1 MSPARAAG
9 ERNLEVR
16 KAARAWR
23 RAGAIDGP
31 TLERI
36 DAAHPDDG
44 PAVSIAWKV
53 LVFVIVTVAINA
65 AFGFFVVVTNSGDR
79 TGGWLLFAAILAAA
93 AEALSRTPRVGDNGS
108 AAAASFWAMVY
119 AVAGIAFSLDRG
131 HAGAETVIT
140 ASLLAAAVL
149 FGVACWRWG
158 FAAYGI
164 FSALALFLLLA
175 RFSGGRAAWFLFGAV
190 LLAVAPRLQDRAALA
205 PSHRGAAGGVF
216 IVAAAALYASV
227 NRYSLDEHLVE
238 SMREHGTTPSAPS
251 PALAALSAL
260 ATAALP
266 VLLIAW
272 GLRSRR
278 TLALDAGLV
287 AAALSLVTLRYY
299 VHLAPLWIL
308 LSGAG
313 AALILAALGLNRW
326 LRGAPAQE
334 RGGFTARPLFT
345 PSRSALETVAVVA
358 AFAPDAAPA
367 QPREP
372 GGFTPGGGRYGGG
385 GAGGEF

>member
-1 MSPARAAG
+1 MSPARAAAQ
-9 ERNLEVR
+9 RNREVR

-23 RAGAIDGP
+23 RAGAIDAA
-31 TLERI
+31 TLDRI
-36 DAAHPDDG
+36 DALHPDEG
-44 PAVSIAWKV
+44 PALSTAWKA
-53 LVFVIVTVAINA
+53 LVFVIVTIAVNA
-65 AFGFFVVVTNSGDR
+65 AFGFFVVVTNTGDNA
-79 TGGWLLFAAILAAA
+79 GGWLLFAAILAAA
-93 AEALSRTPRVGDNGS
+93 AEALSRAPRVGDNGS
-108 AAAASFWAMVY
+108 AAAASFWSVVY

-140 ASLLAAAVL
+140 GSVLAAAVL

-158 FAAYGI
+158 FGAYGI
-164 FSALALFLLLA
+164 FSALAFFLLLA
-175 RFSGGRAAWFLFGAV
+175 RFPAGRASWLAV
-190 LLAVAPRLQDRAALA
+190 GTALLAVAPRLQDHIRLA
-205 PSHRGAAGGVF
+205 PPHRGAAGGVF
-216 IVAAAALYASV
+216 VVAAAALYASV
-227 NRYSLDEHLVE
+227 NRYSLDERLVE
-238 SMREHGTTPSAPS
+238 SMRERGTTVAAPS
-251 PALAALSAL
+251 PAIAGLSAL
-260 ATAALP
+260 ATAAVP
-266 VLLIAW
+266 VLLTAW

-278 TLALDAGLV
+278 TLVLDAGLV